1 MSTDESGASG
11 SIIASNGLMFSFMDD
26 ELMMNLS
33 EKASVVQLSNGIETL
48 ENLMPQILNPQ

>member
-1 MSTDESGASG
+1 VSTDESGASG